1 MLMKIIIYFVVSVTF
16 EGKIKITILNV
27 FDIYRL
33 PNDLKL
39 KVISAI

>member
-1 MLMKIIIYFVVSVTF
+1 MKIIIYFVVSITF
-16 EGKIKITILNV
+16 WGEIKITILNV
-27 FDIYRL
+27 SDIYRL

>member
-1 MLMKIIIYFVVSVTF
+1 MKIVIYFMVSVTF
-16 EGKIKITILNV
+16 GSKIKITILNV

-39 KVISAI
+39 KVILAI